1 MVCHDGARAREQH
14 FASIAGAR
22 PGLPWTVTDIGITGA
37 VPICDADQ
45 MAPAR
50 PVATALAVFAAS
62 PELYMTGAP

>member
-22 PGLPWTVTDIGITGA
+22 PGLLAPDIGITGA
-37 VPICDADQ
+37 TDV
-45 MAPAR
+45 
-50 PVATALAVFAAS
+50 AVFAAS

>member
-22 PGLPWTVTDIGITGA
+22 PGLLAPDIGITGA
-37 VPICDADQ
+37 VPICDAAQ

-50 PVATALAVFAAS
+50 PVATDVAVFAAS
-62 PELYMTGAP
+62 PELYMTGAS